1 MRYFFDTEF
10 FEDGKTIDLISIGVV
25 AEDGRTF
32 YAISSE
38 FDVDRVLDDPWM
50 RDHVWS
56 FIKDDYEHGNTLSRE
71 EIAVKFLD
79 FVAPHH
85 HWDILHMN
93 ILPFDSPYD
102 SELWG
107 YYCAYDWVAVRQLYG
122 KMINGPRGLPHYCN
136 DIMQYRGKLGEI
148 ALPRIPESDR
158 HHALADAEEVKLMFE
173 YLREVEAN
181 K

>member
-85 HWDILHMN
+85 HWDILHM
-93 ILPFDSPYD
+93 IPLMIRS
-102 SELWG
+102 
-107 YYCAYDWVAVRQLYG
+107 YG
-122 KMINGPRGLPHYCN
+122 DITVLMIGWL
-136 DIMQYRGKLGEI
+136 
-148 ALPRIPESDR
+148 
-158 HHALADAEEVKLMFE
+158 F
-173 YLREVEAN
+173 AN
-181 K
+181 YMAR